1 MTNPEDLTPPSVANM
16 LRITGANTAT
26 FMEEVA
32 KHIDKLE
39 SEVLKLQHRIAE
51 LENTDGSNTTN

>member
-1 MTNPEDLTPPSVANM
+1 MENPENLAPPSVANM
-16 LRITGANTAT
+16 LRITGGNTAA

-39 SEVLKLQHRIAE
+39 AQVVELQNKITE
-51 LENTDGSNTTN
+51 LEKANGSSTTN

>member
-1 MTNPEDLTPPSVANM
+1 MQNPENLTPPSVAQM

-39 SEVLKLQHRIAE
+39 AEVLNLQHRIAE
-51 LENTDGSNTTN
+51 LEKANGQQ